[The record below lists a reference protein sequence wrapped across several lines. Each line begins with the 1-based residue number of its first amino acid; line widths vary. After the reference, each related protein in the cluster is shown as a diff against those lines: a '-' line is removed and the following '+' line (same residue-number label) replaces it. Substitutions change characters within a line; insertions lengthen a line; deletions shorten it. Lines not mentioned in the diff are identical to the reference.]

1 MEQDRTQAEVG
12 WGRPG
17 MTDARS
23 MIDAMQDP
31 AYLAAMAA
39 HSFQSA
45 SSQAA
50 PMSLPS
56 SLPSFNS
63 MAGSPGAM
71 GMQGRAGYPGG
82 GDMPMFYPNQDNA
95 QADFRRSGIP
105 DAVTPND
112 AQLNLKRRISQLVQ
126 MRAMQQT
133 LFGAGGP
140 GGKPGGPGGQVGGPG
155 GQVGGPGSQV
165 GSPGGF
171 GGAVENPSSLFR
183 AQSLPQLHRGDNP
196 GGSLPG
202 VDGKDEAGLWKTQSQ
217 KDLQYGS
224 PSPRSMASM
233 MMSAPSSPLARPLSR
248 PASRQDLQDMAQS
261 PQGFKL
267 KQEVQNALQ
276 QQQQQQQ
283 LIGQQ
288 PQLPHPKNLQHP
300 QQLVNHLQHP
310 GQQPQSSHHQNI
322 HHQQLANQQ
331 HQLQQQ
337 RQQQP
342 PDNHQQNMQQ
352 QQQQHPQHPQ
362 NMHGNQQHLFQKQVQ
377 SQQKVQQQQVGNQ
390 QFQTMAHQ
398 QQGHGSPHPHHF
410 NMQQHHQQLGQQQ
423 QQGQQLQNHGNQ
435 PNLQEQLSNL
445 VAHQQHQQPIKH
457 PQQMMQ
463 QQPNQHLQRPQQAAE
478 SFKKPSPQMLPP
490 QAPPQYW
497 TTSQGNQDNNI
508 LSTNSSYPSLNAFV
522 TTTASSST
530 VMSSGPSGAP
540 ASGNQMFDPV
550 ASHTHKPTGQPPSPK
565 FPGNQKNMLP
575 GNFDQQFQNF
585 KGVSASFLSYP
596 VSSESNFA
604 NSVGFPGN
612 LLNNSEVKNTNIDG
626 QKGSINSLPDAKPVN
641 AEPNKPKKTRKP
653 KAKVEK
659 TPDKSK
665 ISDLMASDIDRKLLA
680 MFPQYHFYLDQ
691 NTKPMED
698 VMPLPAGKKLKKK
711 RPANLTPEGE
721 PKKKKKVKKKVD
733 GVLPEGVPQHQPGF
747 PKTPLL
753 ASEAAPLDTD
763 LSRQQQEDK
772 KVAQILA
779 AIKDPKSEAPPS
791 GNPLMNHKSLSSAKI
806 ATPNSLPSFK
816 SKSDGEP
823 VISADPFQ
831 FEDDDD
837 GPGVI
842 LQPSLSKK
850 SAQESKLSQNEN
862 LHHLLGG
869 SSENLDKFCCNH
881 CEETGDLLSL
891 HCQNKHSQNSMKT
904 SLGSVNQTVS
914 PHSEGSQKQQVPVQ
928 EHTPTSST
936 YHNTQS
942 LSFSQQQSHSAGS
955 TAVTTGSDPLATTT
969 IKHETYSVSVTP
981 ADTKV
986 PLKDYILDQGPQTQ
1000 ANPLANLQ
1008 ASVQNI
1014 FDDSSLNHFNGPRL
1028 HIPPEMLNE
1037 YLNKTEGN
1045 LNSKI
1050 QCGGLSPNKL
1060 LSSKNADFLSTSYS
1074 PPHDIKPVPPSVPS
1088 ALNQSKTD
1096 SKIDVKL
1103 PELSP
1108 GMRVGPEGTTTPQTT
1123 PTKDKNSKVQFNIDD
1138 DDLLADEI
1146 PIKLGS
1152 VEEELFERLKNNK
1165 SEVPHCD
1172 CLGPNYVLNESIEGP
1187 YYTQLGSGPD
1197 IPSIR
1202 KLLEERTGTTGN
1214 AIRIEKIIYTG
1225 KEGKSSQGCPVAKWI
1240 IRRSSPEEKYLCV
1253 ARHRPGHFCAHAYI
1267 ISVMVAWDGVQADI
1281 ADDLYSYLS
1290 GTVTKLGFE
1299 TERRCGTNERKTCA
1313 CQGVDLVRRGASF
1326 SFGCSWSM
1334 YFNGCKY
1341 ARSRDARKFKLKDT
1355 VKETELEE
1363 RLQNLASMVGP
1374 LYETVT
1380 PDAHRNQCQFD
1391 TEGGECRLGANK
1403 ARPFSGVTACVD
1415 FCAHAHKDL
1424 HNMNNGSTVVVTLTK
1439 HRGLQKPEDEQLH
1452 VLPLYVLDPTDESG
1466 SVEGQR
1472 EKIRQGCLEVLT
1484 NYPLEA
1490 KMRAQPLTPKKR
1502 GKAAKKDSPNAKK
1515 KKEQEPVFP
1524 QPPVHNEAPPAGGA
1538 PAKEQQAMLEHLMK
1552 KVNNESISFEDLMSH
1567 SYLPGF
1573 NELYGKFWDYFYA
1586 NGTFPPGTFLSKW
1599 AANKMSFL
1607 NNQKSDGAGN
1617 HFKMENNQMLHNP
1630 HHPNIPNHNGPPS
1643 QGQHLNQ
1650 GQGQQNGMTPNPQGQ
1665 GVKHEGH
1672 KPFSHHPSIPQ
1683 NGASQ
1688 EQHQVSSNSFSS
1700 PLDMLSTAAIMQNG
1714 DKLCANGPGGAH
1726 LPPQFSSSQPV
1737 PSQPG
1742 PMSGQTGPPH
1752 PQTTQDQPNPS
1763 GYPAMQHRASSLPQ
1777 HPNQHSS
1784 ADGKSDCNNPAGF
1797 NNRAPCNLAGTSM
1810 CNGGADKS
1818 ALDFGNQ
1825 NRLHADEPNECMI
1838 DPTVVKCEWEYNEE
1852 VFRDPNIGGV
1862 AIALGHGAVLFE
1874 VAKRELHATT
1884 ALKNPNRYHPTRISL
1899 VFYQHKNLNYR
1910 HHGWY
1915 ENERKME
1922 MLRQKKLEKMK
1933 DPIENE
1939 VPVNGAVNG
1948 AVKIVK
1954 KKKKK
1959 ETVDF
1964 AKTSAAQY
1972 KYMWDAPVRHGVSL
1986 TTDSIITRWIDPQPM
2001 VSGPYQ
2007 RWV

>member
-1 MEQDRTQAEVG
+1 M
-12 WGRPG
+12 
-17 MTDARS
+17 
-23 MIDAMQDP
+23 
-31 AYLAAMAA
+31 
-39 HSFQSA
+39 
-45 SSQAA
+45 
-50 PMSLPS
+50 
-56 SLPSFNS
+56 
-63 MAGSPGAM
+63 
-71 GMQGRAGYPGG
+71 
-82 GDMPMFYPNQDNA
+82 
-95 QADFRRSGIP
+95 
-105 DAVTPND
+105 
-112 AQLNLKRRISQLVQ
+112 
-126 MRAMQQT
+126 
-133 LFGAGGP
+133 
-140 GGKPGGPGGQVGGPG
+140 
-155 GQVGGPGSQV
+155 
-165 GSPGGF
+165 
-171 GGAVENPSSLFR
+171 
-183 AQSLPQLHRGDNP
+183 
-196 GGSLPG
+196 
-202 VDGKDEAGLWKTQSQ
+202 
-217 KDLQYGS
+217 
-224 PSPRSMASM
+224 
-233 MMSAPSSPLARPLSR
+233 
-248 PASRQDLQDMAQS
+248 
-261 PQGFKL
+261 
-267 KQEVQNALQ
+267 
-276 QQQQQQQ
+276 
-283 LIGQQ
+283 
-288 PQLPHPKNLQHP
+288 
-300 QQLVNHLQHP
+300 
-310 GQQPQSSHHQNI
+310 
-322 HHQQLANQQ
+322 
-331 HQLQQQ
+331 
-337 RQQQP
+337 
-342 PDNHQQNMQQ
+342 Q

-362 NMHGNQQHLFQKQVQ
+362 NMQQLGNQQHIFQKQVE
-377 SQQKVQQQQVGNQ
+377 SQQEVQQQQVGSQ
-390 QFQTMAHQ
+390 KFQHMAHQ
-398 QQGHGSPHPHHF
+398 HQGHGSPHPHHF
-410 NMQQHHQQLGQQQ
+410 NMQSHHQQQQQQQQ
-423 QQGQQLQNHGNQ
+423 QQGQQLQNPGSQLNM
-435 PNLQEQLSNL
+435 QEQMSNL
-445 VAHQQHQQPIKH
+445 VAHQQHPQAMKH
-457 PQQMMQ
+457 PQQQMQ
-463 QQPNQHLQRPQQAAE
+463 QQPNQHLQHPQQTSE

-490 QAPPQYW
+490 HARPQYW
-497 TTSQGNQDNNI
+497 KTSQGNQDNNI

-540 ASGNQMFDPV
+540 ASASQMFDPM
-550 ASHTHKPTGQPPSPK
+550 ASHSNKPAGQPPPSK
-565 FPGNQKNMLP
+565 LPGNQNNMMP
-575 GNFDQQFQNF
+575 GNFDQQFQNI
-585 KGVSASFLSYP
+585 KGVSASFPSYP
-596 VSSESNFA
+596 VSSESNFS
-604 NSVGFPGN
+604 NSVGLHGN
-612 LLNNSEVKNTNIDG
+612 LLSNSEVKNTNIDG
-626 QKGSINSLPDAKPVN
+626 QKGNMNSLPDVKPVN
-641 AEPNKPKKTRKP
+641 AEPNKPKKPRKP

-665 ISDLMASDIDRKLLA
+665 ISDLMASDIDRQLLA

-711 RPANLTPEGE
+711 RPANLTPDGE

-733 GVLPEGVPQHQPGF
+733 GVIPEGIPQHQPGF

-779 AIKDPKSEAPPS
+779 AIKDPKLEAVPA

-806 ATPNSLPSFK
+806 ATPNSLPSFQ
-816 SKSDGEP
+816 SQRDGEP
-823 VISADPFQ
+823 VVSADPFQ
-831 FEDDDD
+831 FQDDDD
-837 GPGVI
+837 PSVI
-842 LQPSLSKK
+842 LHPSLCKK
-850 SAQESKLSQNEN
+850 SAQESKLSQHKN
-862 LHHLLGG
+862 LHHVLGG
-869 SSENLDKFCCNH
+869 SSGNLDKFCCNH
-881 CEETGDLLSL
+881 CEETGDLLSP
-891 HCQNKHSQNSMKT
+891 HCQNKHSQNSV
-904 SLGSVNQTVS
+904 SLNQTVS
-914 PHSEGSQKQQVPVQ
+914 NHPEGSQKQQVPVQ
-928 EHTPTSST
+928 EHTPMSST

-942 LSFSQQQSHSAGS
+942 LSFPQQTSLSAGS
-955 TAVTTGSDPLATTT
+955 SVVTTGSDTVASS
-969 IKHETYSVSVTP
+969 IKPETLGVNMTP
-981 ADTKV
+981 AETKHPV
-986 PLKDYILDQGPQTQ
+986 KDYILDQGPETQ

-1008 ASVQNI
+1008 ASVQSI
-1014 FDDSSLNHFNGPRL
+1014 FDSSLNPINDHQVQ
-1028 HIPPEMLNE
+1028 IPPEMLNE
-1037 YLNKTEGN
+1037 YLNKTEAIV
-1045 LNSKI
+1045 NSKI
-1050 QCGGLSPNKL
+1050 QCDGLTPNKQ
-1060 LSSKNADFLSTSYS
+1060 LSSKNAEFLSTNYS

-1096 SKIDVKL
+1096 SKVDVKM

-1108 GMRVGPEGTTTPQTT
+1108 GMRVSPEGTTTPQTT
-1123 PTKDKNSKVQFNIDD
+1123 PTKDKNCKVQFNVDD
-1138 DDLLADEI
+1138 DDLLTDEI
-1146 PIKLGS
+1146 PIKFGS
-1152 VEEELFERLKNNK
+1152 AEEELFDRLKNNR
-1165 SEVPHCD
+1165 SEVPNCD
-1172 CLGPNYVLNESIEGP
+1172 CLGPNYAQNESIEGP

-1202 KLLEERTGTTGN
+1202 KLLEQRTGTTGK

-1240 IRRSSPEEKYLCV
+1240 IRRSGPEEKYLCV
-1253 ARHRPGHFCAHAYI
+1253 LRHRPGHFCANAYI
-1267 ISVMVAWDGVQADI
+1267 ISVMVAWDGVPSEI

-1290 GTVTKLGFE
+1290 GTVTKLGYE

-1355 VKETELEE
+1355 VKEPELEE
-1363 RLQNLASMVGP
+1363 RLQNLATMVGP

-1380 PDAHRNQCQFD
+1380 PDAHRNQCKFD
-1391 TEGGECRLGANK
+1391 AEGGECRLGNNK

-1439 HRGLQKPEDEQLH
+1439 HRGFSKPDDEQLH

-1466 SVEGQR
+1466 SAEGQQ
-1472 EKIRQGCLEVLT
+1472 EKIRNGCLEVLS

-1490 KMRAQPLTPKKR
+1490 KMRSQPLTPKKR

-1515 KKEQEPVFP
+1515 KKDQEQAIP
-1524 QPPVHNEAPPAGGA
+1524 QPPVQNEPPPG
-1538 PAKEQQAMLEHLMK
+1538 KEQKAMLEHLMK
-1552 KVNNESISFEDLMSH
+1552 KVSNESISFEDLMSH

-1599 AANKMSFL
+1599 AANKMSFF

-1617 HFKMENNQMLHNP
+1617 HFKMENNQMHHNP
-1630 HHPNIPNHNGPPS
+1630 HPPNIPNHNCPPS

-1650 GQGQQNGMTPNPQGQ
+1650 GQQNGMIPNSQDQ
-1665 GVKHEGH
+1665 RLKHEGH
-1672 KPFSHHPSIPQ
+1672 MPFSHHPSTPQ

-1700 PLDMLSTAAIMQNG
+1700 PLDMLSTAAVMQNG
-1714 DKLCANGPGGAH
+1714 EKLCANGPGGAQ
-1726 LPPQFSSSQPV
+1726 LPPQYSSSQPV

-1742 PMSGQTGPPH
+1742 PMSGQAGPPH
-1752 PQTTQDQPNPS
+1752 PQTTQDQPRPS
-1763 GYPAMQHRASSLPQ
+1763 GYPAMQHQASSLPQ

-1784 ADGKSDCNNPAGF
+1784 ADGKSDCNNPVGF
-1797 NNRAPCNLAGTSM
+1797 NNRAPCNPAGTSM

-1818 ALDFGNQ
+1818 ASDCGNQ
-1825 NRLHADEPNECMI
+1825 NRFNANEPSECII

-1922 MLRQKKLEKMK
+1922 MLRKKKLEKMK

-1939 VPVNGAVNG
+1939 VSVNGAVNG